1 MVWYNITAYNLKVIF
16 VLRNNKENV
25 ICNNKNAEGVMQMK
39 CSKNLE
45 RAIVL
50 GLMLSTGVYGSAL
63 AKVGDNT
70 GGSGEYI
77 VITPD
82 DNEWIGKMN
91 LNGEGAK
98 ISSSGE
104 FSSINVYTYGV
115 AEEYNNDS
123 YLGETTTALLIGG
136 YENEV
141 DVTVNGPVSIINEA
155 VNEENKNQQTID
167 NNNALYVRGGS
178 TFTINGSDNKVY
190 IKAIDGAEERSS
202 AISVR
207 ENSTV
212 NISGNNVQIV
222 GNIDFIAKNGTKD
235 NIANLTLHTSNSF
248 WYGNEGQAANVG
260 QLTDV
265 IDKVADDVVVAA
277 KKSSKPGSYI
287 EIMPEYML
295 KAIGKG
301 VLNEYMPDVLNS
313 FGGGQLNLTL
323 NNGAE
328 WVYDSNGSTE
338 AEFTAGKLIE
348 YMPDSLLDKLVQM
361 GINEDKFLENL
372 KNELSDDIDV
382 AIQSEVSKISAI
394 TLNGGV
400 VNLQD
405 DDIKAKYADYIGDL
419 SKYKEHHKVTIGEL
433 KGKGGIFKVDL
444 DWSTNKGTDGLGQ
457 KKETENSDYI
467 YIEKMDAKAN
477 GNSTQVVDFDASKA
491 DLDQMKIGKDR
502 LYFANVADGETDFVT
517 VNGTKQAVSSVAGN
531 IYNYEYSVG
540 SEDNIVTYST
550 AKENTTENTTT
561 QPVGTEFYIEVTG
574 KSAEGN
580 ANYESAKG
588 AMYAG
593 YALGTEFDTLNKRMG
608 EARYLEDDNGVW
620 VRYRHAKTG
629 WDDTFETNSDMF
641 QLGFDKQVQEDD
653 GTHYRG
659 VAVDYTDADTSLM
672 HASGDGENKRYAVS
686 LYDTW
691 VGEKGH
697 YRDLVLRGGRINSD
711 YDISGMFDNGMAD
724 IGGDYHQWFGSISAE
739 WGRKNDMQSGWYFEP
754 QVQAQLARIGGAS
767 YVSDSG
773 VDVDQ
778 DGATSLI
785 GRAGFRIGRE
795 YVKDNGKTDNY
806 YFKADL
812 MHEFM
817 GDKGIALSTATERY
831 TDEYDGQE
839 TWCDVGIGAD
849 ISLGKNSYFWA
860 DVERT
865 LGADFDNTWQ
875 INGGFRWEF

>member
-1 MVWYNITAYNLKVIF
+1 MVWYNITAYNIKVKF

-25 ICNNKNAEGVMQMK
+25 ICNNKNAEEVMQMK
-39 CSKNLE
+39 CKRNLE

-91 LNGEGAK
+91 RNGEGAK

-235 NIANLTLHTSNSF
+235 NNANLTLHTSNSF

-277 KKSSKPGSYI
+277 KKSSTPGSYI

-419 SKYKEHHKVTIGEL
+419 DEYKEHQKVTIGEL
-433 KGKGGIFKVDL
+433 KGSGGIFKVDL
-444 DWSTNKGTDGLGQ
+444 DWETNKGEDGFG
-457 KKETENSDYI
+457 KKNETENSDYI
-467 YIEKMDAKAN
+467 YIEKVGKDAS
-477 GNSTQVVDFDASKA
+477 GSQQIVDFDASKA
-491 DLDQMKIGKDR
+491 HLENMEINKDR
-502 LYFANVADGETDFVT
+502 LYFANVADGNTSFTTASSVYSNDGNVFDYTYGTGSEKGT
-517 VNGTKQAVSSVAGN
+517 NGTDWYIAVS
-531 IYNYEYSVG
+531 
-540 SEDNIVTYST
+540 
-550 AKENTTENTTT
+550 
-561 QPVGTEFYIEVTG
+561 G
-574 KSAEGN
+574 KSAESN
-580 ANYESAKG
+580 PNFSAAKG

-593 YALGTEFDTLNKRMG
+593 YALGTELDTLNKRMG
-608 EARYLEDDNGVW
+608 EARYLEEDDGVW
-620 VRYRHAKTG
+620 VRYRHSKTG
-629 WDDTFETNSDMF
+629 WDDTYETNGDMF
-641 QLGFDKQVQEDD
+641 QLGFDNEVTEKD
-653 GTHYRG
+653 GKHYRG
-659 VAVDYTDADTSLM
+659 VALDYTDADTSIM
-672 HASGDGENKRYAVS
+672 GISGDGEHERYAVS

-691 VGEKGH
+691 LGEKGH

-711 YDISGMFDNGMAD
+711 YDISGAFSSGYED

-739 WGRKNDMQSGWYFEP
+739 WGRKNDMGTGWYFEP

-795 YVKDNGKTDNY
+795 YVKDNGKHDNFY
-806 YFKADL
+806 IKADL
-812 MHEFM
+812 LHEFA
-817 GDKGIALSTATERY
+817 GDKSFSLTGNDGRY
-831 TDEYDGQE
+831 DKEYDGQE
-839 TWCDVGIGAD
+839 TWCDIGIGAD

-865 LGADFDNTWQ
+865 FGADFDNTWQ
-875 INGGFRWEF
+875 VNGGFRWEF

>member
-1 MVWYNITAYNLKVIF
+1 MVWYNITAYNIKVKL
-16 VLRNNKENV
+16 VLRNNEENV

-39 CSKNLE
+39 CKKNLE

-50 GLMLSTGVYGSAL
+50 GLILSTGVCGSVWA
-63 AKVGDNT
+63 AYTPIDD
-70 GGSGEYI
+70 SGK
-77 VITPD
+77 
-82 DNEWIGKMN
+82 WIGKMDD
-91 LNGEGAK
+91 NGQGAS
-98 ISSSGE
+98 ITSSGE
-104 FSSINVYTYGV
+104 FSSINVYTNGV
-115 AEEYNNDS
+115 EEKYDNDS

-235 NIANLTLHTSNSF
+235 NKANLTLHTSNSF

-265 IDKVADDVVVAA
+265 IDKVAEDVVVAA
-277 KKSSKPGSYI
+277 KNSSTPGSYI
-287 EIMPEYML
+287 EKMPEDML

-301 VLNEYMPDVLNS
+301 VLNDYMPDVLNS

-338 AEFTAGKLIE
+338 AEFTDGKLIE

-433 KGKGGIFKVDL
+433 KGSGGIFKLDL
-444 DWSTNKGTDGLGQ
+444 DWETNKGEDGFG
-457 KKETENSDYI
+457 KKNETENSDYI
-467 YIEKMDAKAN
+467 YIEKVGEDAS
-477 GNSTQVVDFDASKA
+477 GSQQIVDFDASKA
-491 DLDQMKIGKDR
+491 HLENMKINEDK
-502 LYFANVADGETDFVT
+502 LYFANVADGNTSFTTLSSVYSNASNVFDYTYGTGSEPSN
-517 VNGTKQAVSSVAGN
+517 NGTDNNGTDWYIAVS
-531 IYNYEYSVG
+531 
-540 SEDNIVTYST
+540 
-550 AKENTTENTTT
+550 
-561 QPVGTEFYIEVTG
+561 G
-574 KSAEGN
+574 KSAESN
-580 ANYESAKG
+580 PNFSAAKG

-593 YALGTEFDTLNKRMG
+593 YALGTELDTLNKRMG
-608 EARYLEDDNGVW
+608 EARYLEEDDGVW
-620 VRYRHAKTG
+620 VRYRHSKTG
-629 WDDTFETNSDMF
+629 WDDTYETNGDMF
-641 QLGFDKQVQEDD
+641 QLGFDNEVTEKD
-653 GTHYRG
+653 GKHYRG
-659 VAVDYTDADTSLM
+659 VALDYTDADTSIM
-672 HASGDGENKRYAVS
+672 GISGEGEHERYAVS

-691 VGEKGH
+691 LGEKGH

-711 YDISGMFDNGMAD
+711 YDISGAFSSGYED

-739 WGRKNDMQSGWYFEP
+739 WGRKNDMGTGWYFEP
-754 QVQAQLARIGGAS
+754 QVQAQLARVGGAS

-773 VDVDQ
+773 IDVDQ

-795 YVKDNGKTDNY
+795 YVKDNGKHDNFY
-806 YFKADL
+806 IKADML
-812 MHEFM
+812 HEFA
-817 GDKGIALSTATERY
+817 GDKSFSLTGNDGRY
-831 TDEYDGQE
+831 DKEYDGQE
-839 TWCDVGIGAD
+839 TWCDIGIGAD

-865 LGADFDNTWQ
+865 FGADFDNTWQ

>member
-1 MVWYNITAYNLKVIF
+1 MVWYNITAYNIKVKF
-16 VLRNNKENV
+16 VLRNNKEKV
-25 ICNNKNAEGVMQMK
+25 ICNNKNDEGEMQMK

-45 RAIVL
+45 RAIVM
-50 GLMLSTGVYGSAL
+50 GLILSTGVCGSAW

-77 VITPD
+77 EIKPD

-91 LNGEGAK
+91 KNGEGAK

-104 FSSINVYTYGV
+104 FSSINVYTNGV
-115 AEEYNNDS
+115 AEGYDNWSD
-123 YLGETTTALLIGG
+123 LGETTTALLIGG
-136 YENEV
+136 YRNEV

-167 NNNALYVRGGS
+167 NNNALYVSGHS

-207 ENSTV
+207 EGSTV

-222 GNIDFIAKNGTKD
+222 GNIDFISQGGSKSNA
-235 NIANLTLHTSNSF
+235 ANLTLKTSNSF
-248 WYGNEGQAANVG
+248 WYGNEGQAANVE

-265 IDKVADDVVVAA
+265 INEVAEDVVEAQIATIGFAVLDKEACV
-277 KKSSKPGSYI
+277 KILNPSI
-287 EIMPEYML
+287 EN
-295 KAIGKG
+295 
-301 VLNEYMPDVLNS
+301 VLNN
-313 FGGGQLNLTL
+313 FGGGDLDLTL
-323 NNGAE
+323 SNGAE
-328 WVYDSNGSTE
+328 WVYDSNGKTE
-338 AEFTAGKLIE
+338 AEFTDDMIMDYIPPELMKML
-348 YMPDSLLDKLVQM
+348 DS
-361 GINEDKFLENL
+361 FPNL
-372 KNELSDDIDV
+372 KDEFLSNLKEELRDIIDV
-382 AIQSEVSKISAI
+382 TLQSEVSRISAI

-433 KGKGGIFKVDL
+433 KGNGGIFKVDL
-444 DWSTNKGTDGLGQ
+444 DWDTNKDQYGLGQ
-457 KKETENSDYI
+457 KNETENSDYI
-467 YIEKMDAKAN
+467 YIEKVGKDAS
-477 GNSTQVVDFDASKA
+477 GSQQIVDFDASKA
-491 DLDQMKIGKDR
+491 HLENMEINKDK
-502 LYFANVADGETDFVT
+502 LYFANVADGNTSFTTLSSVYSNAGNVFDYTYGTGSEKGT
-517 VNGTKQAVSSVAGN
+517 NGTDNKGTDWYIAVS
-531 IYNYEYSVG
+531 
-540 SEDNIVTYST
+540 
-550 AKENTTENTTT
+550 
-561 QPVGTEFYIEVTG
+561 G
-574 KSAEGN
+574 KSAESN
-580 ANYESAKG
+580 PNFSAAKG

-593 YALGTEFDTLNKRMG
+593 YALGTELDTLNKRMG
-608 EARYLEDDNGVW
+608 EARYLEEDDGVW
-620 VRYRHAKTG
+620 VRYRHSKTG
-629 WDDTFETNSDMF
+629 WDDTYETNGDMF
-641 QLGFDKQVQEDD
+641 QLGFDNEVTEKD
-653 GTHYRG
+653 GKHYRG
-659 VAVDYTDADTSLM
+659 VAIDYTDADTSIM
-672 HASGDGENKRYAVS
+672 GISGDGEHERYAVS

-691 VGEKGH
+691 LGEKGH

-711 YDISGMFDNGMAD
+711 YDVSGAFSSGYED

-739 WGRKNDMQSGWYFEP
+739 WGRKNDMGTGWYFEP

-795 YVKDNGKTDNY
+795 YVKDNGKHDNFY
-806 YFKADL
+806 IKADL
-812 MHEFM
+812 LHEFA
-817 GDKGIALSTATERY
+817 GDKSFSLTGNDGRY
-831 TDEYDGQE
+831 DKEYDGQE

-865 LGADFDNTWQ
+865 FGADFDNTWQ